1 MALPKPETGLVISY
15 SYLWRHQSD
24 AGQTEGV
31 KDRPCVIVLA
41 VKHLENGAPVVTVA
55 PIIGALKLP
64 SANICA
70 MCWKWLRI

>member
-24 AGQTEGV
+24 TGQAEGV

-41 VKHLENGAPVVTVA
+41 VKRNENGAPVVTVA
-55 PIIGALKLP
+55 PITH
-64 SANICA
+64 
-70 MCWKWLRI
+70 